1 VNLPEA
7 RSRSA
12 LKRLGV
18 MMVEVRSRPYT
29 HRQIEAYAKKVKA
42 DSFDVVY
49 GFLEAYYET
58 GFEGQHLALLYP
70 KTKIEPNPAYDPKA
84 TKYPECVP
92 EFRDL
97 RHAISIETYD
107 LLEVYTKNGRRV
119 EAAFPV
125 VKDPYGEH
133 DLNIY
138 PQGVEPNV
146 WKRWLMEERKAV
158 VVKFKRQEPKESN
171 NV

>member
-1 VNLPEA
+1 MNLPEA

-18 MMVEVRSRPYT
+18 MMVDVKSKPYT
-29 HRQIEAYAKKVKA
+29 HRQICAYARKIKA
-42 DSFDVVY
+42 HTFEVTY

-70 KTKIEPNPAYDPKA
+70 KNKIEPNVDYDPKA

-97 RHAISIETYD
+97 RHALVIETYD
-107 LLEVYTKNGRRV
+107 LIEVYDKKGKRV

-125 VKDPYGEH
+125 VKDPFGEH
-133 DLNIY
+133 DLSVY

-158 VVKFKRQEPKESN
+158 IVKFKTKETRS
-171 NV
+171 V